1 MRIECAIIPEVKF
14 KLVVGI
20 VKRTD
25 VTDIYYLRGMSSLL
39 HVSLQY
45 IEKVF
50 MKELHLMFIAIE

>member
-14 KLVVGI
+14 KLVVVI

-25 VTDIYYLRGMSSLL
+25 VTDIYYLQGMSSLL
-39 HVSLQY
+39 HVFLQY